1 METHRITTA
10 EDRGRRQDRR
20 PEPYLL
26 CSCGGQLRPI
36 QPSSSVLR
44 CEASGVLAG
53 SVTWQAVTGEA
64 AARAWR
70 AVISP
75 PRSLGQLDLF
85 PGP

>member
-1 METHRITTA
+1 MTVHRITTV

-26 CSCGGQLRPI
+26 CSCGAQLRPI
-36 QPSSSVLR
+36 SPSSAVYV
-44 CEASGVLAG
+44 CQGSGVPAG
-53 SVTWQAVTGEA
+53 SVTWQAPPREA
-64 AARAWR
+64 VDRAWR

-75 PRSLGQLDLF
+75 PQSLGQLDLF